1 MSRRLPHCSATVL
14 ITAGLSIG
22 WHAGVVPALDISV
35 RAQGSYERVADWPR
49 YPSDMEF
56 EMGTGVAVDPDD
68 VIYYVAS
75 VYPEHGGEARGPAG
89 PSFVRW
95 ERK

>member
-14 ITAGLSIG
+14 ITA
-22 WHAGVVPALDISV
+22 
-35 RAQGSYERVADWPR
+35 
-49 YPSDMEF
+49 
-56 EMGTGVAVDPDD
+56 
-68 VIYYVAS
+68 
-75 VYPEHGGEARGPAG
+75 GGEARGPAG